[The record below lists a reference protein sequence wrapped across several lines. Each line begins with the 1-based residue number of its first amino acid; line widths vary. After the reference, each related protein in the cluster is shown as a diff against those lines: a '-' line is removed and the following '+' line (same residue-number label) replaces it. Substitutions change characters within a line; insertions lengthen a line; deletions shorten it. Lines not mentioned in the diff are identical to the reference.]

1 MSAINQLL
9 LSLEARDPG
18 TYRHSKRTA
27 RFAAALARDLGMRKA
42 RVEMICVAGL
52 LHDIGKVG
60 IPDSILHKPGL
71 LSPEEWAVM
80 CGHSEIGA
88 AMVERAGL
96 GEIANWILH
105 LHERFDGLGYPDGLS
120 GESIPRESRLLHA
133 TDTLEAMTSQR
144 PYRSAAL
151 VDDALAA
158 LEEGAGSQLDPLF
171 APRLASLVRGGGLRV
186 ADEETTY
193 AGLTVPMTPLIAG
206 ASLAVV

>member
-1 MSAINQLL
+1 MNQLL
-9 LSLEARDPG
+9 QSLEARDPG

-27 RFAAALARDLGMRKA
+27 RFAAALARDLGMRRS
-42 RVEMICVAGL
+42 RVELICAAGL
-52 LHDIGKVG
+52 LHDVGKVG

-71 LSPEEWAVM
+71 LSPEEWGVM

-96 GEIANWILH
+96 GEMANWILH

-133 TDTLEAMTSQR
+133 VDTLEAMTSPR

-151 VDDALAA
+151 VDEALAA

-171 APRLASLVRGGGLRV
+171 ARRLASLVRGGGLRV
-186 ADEETTY
+186 AEEETTY
-193 AGLTVPMTPLIAG
+193 AGLAAPMTPLIAG
-206 ASLAVV
+206 ASLAAV